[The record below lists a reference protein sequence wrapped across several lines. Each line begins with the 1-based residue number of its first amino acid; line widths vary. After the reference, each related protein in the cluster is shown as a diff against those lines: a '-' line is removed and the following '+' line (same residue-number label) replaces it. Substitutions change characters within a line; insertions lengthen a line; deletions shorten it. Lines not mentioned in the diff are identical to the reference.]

1 MLKRYVV
8 CINGENNISV
18 SKMTDDINKMLLEA
32 TLEEVKENFCPIKE
46 HEIGRIVKRV
56 FPTLRKSKISVKTM
70 DGVTK
75 RESVYQ
81 GIRVAELT
89 PKLSWDD
96 VKVYSPKSFLN
107 TNQSKWIQSKAS
119 DECVEWINVSCEY
132 SNGERLVRSL
142 VVFSNLSYKF
152 FIGPNEVKLE
162 VGDSTIVPCNHYLD
176 GLFTYLLNIPICY
189 GFAVEVDKKTTDQ
202 SGNVVGVTNRWSNG
216 EHTSLCH
223 RAVNCAYI
231 LSVHEKMCP
240 NCSAIKHNSYYKTLT
255 LENPAIKEKTV
266 APQKRETYMSNEELQ
281 GKLKQ
286 EKRKRVNCER
296 REQYK
301 QDIIDNMYTFSEED
315 SNDFEKMFGCIED
328 KELNPDMKQF
338 WEAQKKAIE
347 MKDGRGN
354 RWHPK

>member
-1 MLKRYVV
+1 M
-8 CINGENNISV
+8 V
-18 SKMTDDINKMLLEA
+18 ST
-32 TLEEVKENFCPIKE
+32 
-46 HEIGRIVKRV
+46 RR
-56 FPTLRKSKISVKTM
+56 
-70 DGVTK
+70 
-75 RESVYQ
+75 
-81 GIRVAELT
+81 
-89 PKLSWDD
+89 
-96 VKVYSPKSFLN
+96 
-107 TNQSKWIQSKAS
+107 
-119 DECVEWINVSCEY
+119 
-132 SNGERLVRSL
+132 
-142 VVFSNLSYKF
+142 
-152 FIGPNEVKLE
+152 
-162 VGDSTIVPCNHYLD
+162 
-176 GLFTYLLNIPICY
+176 
-189 GFAVEVDKKTTDQ
+189 
-202 SGNVVGVTNRWSNG
+202 
-216 EHTSLCH
+216 
-223 RAVNCAYI
+223 AYI

-286 EKRKRVNCER
+286 EKRKRINCER